1 MDSIKID
8 LLSQL
13 VSDGNLKK
21 QLSERLKPNVYQSIF
36 HELKDKY
43 VEQGWIVEKEFKSKI
58 RVSKQKPFDVM
69 FEDEVWCTLAKVGFT
84 KMNLNRQ
91 LKFIAVR

>member
-91 LKFIAVR
+91 LKLHYFE